1 MGNKYAKNYI
11 SKVIVRI
18 DFLNSLVALNDDIPS
33 KLSSACKQNFPIPE
47 PKEIPLHELHIG
59 PAVQNLTS
67 VEEERKTIREWHFY
81 GPDRTRHLTITQ
93 FFMHIEYTRYGTFE
107 DFEASFTSIVDAL
120 YDTYNELQ
128 IKRFGLRYIN
138 NIELAGENRFSW
150 SAYLNRN
157 LLSILN
163 VPRDKSNIIRA
174 FQNLELK
181 LGDCILRFQFGMHNP
196 DYPSPIK
203 KKSFILDYDA
213 YIVGLLTKAEIN
225 RNLEIL
231 HDEIEKM
238 FELSITEKL
247 RGMMNV
253 SG

>member
-1 MGNKYAKNYI
+1 
-11 SKVIVRI
+11 
-18 DFLNSLVALNDDIPS
+18 
-33 KLSSACKQNFPIPE
+33 
-47 PKEIPLHELHIG
+47 
-59 PAVQNLTS
+59 
-67 VEEERKTIREWHFY
+67 
-81 GPDRTRHLTITQ
+81 
-93 FFMHIEYTRYGTFE
+93 
-107 DFEASFTSIVDAL
+107 
-120 YDTYNELQ
+120 
-128 IKRFGLRYIN
+128 
-138 NIELAGENRFSW
+138 
-150 SAYLNRN
+150 
-157 LLSILN
+157 
-163 VPRDKSNIIRA
+163 
-174 FQNLELK
+174 
-181 LGDCILRFQFGMHNP
+181 MHNP

>member
-1 MGNKYAKNYI
+1 MGKKYANNYI
-11 SKVIVRI
+11 SKVIVKI
-18 DFLNSLVALNDDIPS
+18 DFLNPIVALNDDIPS
-33 KLSSACKQNFPIPE
+33 KLLSVCKQNFPIPE
-47 PKEIPLHELHIG
+47 PKEIPLHEFHIG
-59 PAVQNLTS
+59 PPVQNLPS
-67 VEEERKTIREWHFY
+67 VEEKRGTIREWHFF
-81 GPDRTRHLTITQ
+81 GPERTKHLTITQ
-93 FFMHIEYTRYGTFE
+93 YYMAIEYTRYSTFE
-107 DFEASFTSIVDAL
+107 DFGAAFVAMVDAL
-120 YDTYNELQ
+120 YDTYNEMQ
-128 IKRFGLRYIN
+128 IKRFGIRYIN

-150 SAYLNRN
+150 SAYLNRS
-157 LLSILN
+157 LLSIFN
-163 VPRDKSNIIRA
+163 VPQDKRNIIRA

-231 HDEIEKM
+231 HDEIENM

-253 SG
+253 AG